1 MLEAISRAKSPTL
14 MYAFQRHRRDLLLVA
29 NFVAPP
35 ESCLM
40 TRRFSLCS
48 AAALALSLVPSSL
61 AQAPRPTGPVPDS
74 PAIEQRIDT
83 MIAKL
88 TTAEKIQLIGGTE
101 NFYTFPAPSIGLP
114 QLKMSDGPLGV
125 RTWGPTTAYP
135 AGVALAATWDPKL
148 AEREGVALGQDA
160 RARGVHF
167 LLAPG
172 VNIYRAPMN
181 GRNFEYFGEDPFLAA
196 HMDVAYIDGVQS
208 QGVCATVKH
217 FAANNSEYDRHNINS
232 VVDERTLRE
241 LYLPAFQA
249 AVQQAHVCAVMDSYN
264 LVNGEHSTQNKHLN
278 IDILKKDWGF
288 NGLLMS
294 DWDATYDGVAAANGG
309 LDLEMPY
316 AKLMTAD
323 TISAALKSGAVS
335 EATLDDKVRRLL
347 RVTLMFGFLDRSQLD
362 TSISQDNQHGAQ
374 VSLEGARESLTL
386 LKNEGDLLPLN
397 PARIHTIAVI
407 GPDASP
413 AVSGAGGSSTV
424 TPFRSTSLLDGLSE
438 LLSGKVNVLYAR
450 GIPSAADIF
459 SNTDFA
465 RLQCET
471 FSGND
476 LSGKPALSTPQH
488 IDGHPLM
495 EWAPEAKEHQTIRYT
510 GVYTPREDGPY
521 LFAAS
526 ASGEDRFELQ
536 VEGKTVLDQSRREG
550 HAPITVTL
558 SLHANQPVHFTL
570 VYHPWTVNQTLG
582 FGIRSEHDLI
592 DDNARKIAAS
602 ADAVVLSVGFDPST
616 ESEGFDRTFELPW
629 GQDALIQAVAAV
641 NKHTIVV
648 VTAGGAVDAMPWINS
663 VPALLH
669 NYYPGQAG
677 GTALAEVLFGDR
689 SPEGRLPFSF
699 DRSWA
704 TDPVHNTYY
713 PAAMPKNPDD
723 IITVNYS
730 EGLFNGYRYYTSEQL
745 APDRQPLFPFGFGL
759 TYTTFRYSHIKAAV
773 EGKGDATSVT
783 VSVDVTNTGKRS
795 GSDIVQLYLGDPS
808 AKVKRPAKELK
819 GFERVTLAPGATQRV
834 QFKLTPRDLSYYS
847 VDAHNWKLDPG
858 AFKAYAGGNSAE
870 TPETADFT
878 VAP

>member
-1 MLEAISRAKSPTL
+1 
-14 MYAFQRHRRDLLLVA
+14 
-29 NFVAPP
+29 
-35 ESCLM
+35 M
-40 TRRFSLCS
+40 TRRLSLCS
-48 AAALALSLVPSSL
+48 AVVLALSLAPIGF
-61 AQAPRPTGPVPDS
+61 AQAPVPDS
-74 PAIEQRIDT
+74 PAIEQRIDA
-83 MIAKL
+83 MLGKL

-125 RTWGPTTAYP
+125 RTWGPSIAYP

-148 AEREGVALGQDA
+148 AEREGVALGEDA
-160 RARGVHF
+160 RARGVNF

-181 GRNFEYFGEDPFLAA
+181 GRNFEYFGEDPYLAA
-196 HMDVAYIDGVQS
+196 HMDVGYIDGVQS

-217 FAANNSEYDRHNINS
+217 FDANNSEYDRHNINS

-264 LVNGEHSTQNKHLN
+264 LVNGEHSTQNKVLN

-288 NGLLMS
+288 KGLLMS

-316 AKLMTAD
+316 AKFMTAD
-323 TISAALKSGAVS
+323 TITAALKSGAVS

-347 RVTLMFGFLDRSQLD
+347 RVTLMFGFLDRPQLE
-362 TSISQDNQHGAQ
+362 TNISQDNQHGAQ

-397 PARIHTIAVI
+397 SAHIHTIAVI

-413 AVSGAGGSSTV
+413 AVSGGGGSSTV
-424 TPFRSTSLLDGLSE
+424 APFQATSILDGISNAVA
-438 LLSGKVNVLYAR
+438 GKVNVLYSR
-450 GIPSAADIF
+450 GIPSIQDIF
-459 SNTDFA
+459 LHTEFTQLKEEVFEGEDTTGTPVVSSPHRIA
-465 RLQCET
+465 SWSGEM
-471 FSGND
+471 FSP
-476 LSGKPALSTPQH
+476 PAKTP
-488 IDGHPLM
+488 
-495 EWAPEAKEHQTIRYT
+495 KTVRYT
-510 GVYTPREDGPY
+510 GVYTPKEDGPY
-521 LFAAS
+521 LFVATAP
-526 ASGEDRFELQ
+526 GEDRFELTIDSKTDGNLD
-536 VEGKTVLDQSRREG
+536 GKTVLDQPHREG
-550 HAPITVTL
+550 HAPKTATVM
-558 SLHANQPVHFTL
+558 LHAGQPIHFTL
-570 VYHPWTVNQTLG
+570 VYHPFSAGQSIA

-592 DDNARKIAAS
+592 DDATRKIAAS
-602 ADAVVLSVGFDPST
+602 ADVVVLSVGFNGST

-629 GQDALIQAVAAV
+629 GQDELIRAVTAI

-648 VTAGGAVDAMPWINS
+648 VTAGGAVDALPWINS

-677 GTALAEVLFGDR
+677 GTALAEVLFGER

-704 TDPVHNTYY
+704 SDPVHNTYY
-713 PAAMPKNPDD
+713 PAEMPKNPED
-723 IITVNYS
+723 IITVKYS

-745 APDRQPLFPFGFGL
+745 TQDQQPLFPFGFGL

-773 EGKGDATSVT
+773 EGKGDATTVN
-783 VSVDVTNTGKRS
+783 VSVDVTNTGKRV
-795 GSDIVQLYLGDPS
+795 GSDVVQLYIGDPS

-819 GFERVTLAPGATQRV
+819 GFERVSLAPGATQRV
-834 QFKLTPRDLSYYS
+834 QFKVSPRDLSYWD
-847 VDAHNWKLDPG
+847 VDSHNWKIDPG
-858 AFKAYAGGNSAE
+858 AFKAYVGGNSAD
-870 TPETADFT
+870 TPEVADFT

>member
-1 MLEAISRAKSPTL
+1 
-14 MYAFQRHRRDLLLVA
+14 
-29 NFVAPP
+29 
-35 ESCLM
+35 M
-40 TRRFSLCS
+40 TRRISLCS
-48 AAALALSLVPSSL
+48 TAVLTLSLASISSAQVPV
-61 AQAPRPTGPVPDS
+61 PKGPIPDS
-74 PAIEQRIDT
+74 PAIEQRIDA
-83 MIAKL
+83 MLGKL

-125 RTWGPTTAYP
+125 RTWGPSIAYP

-148 AEREGVALGQDA
+148 AEREGVALGEDA
-160 RARGVHF
+160 RARGVNF

-181 GRNFEYFGEDPFLAA
+181 GRNFEYFGEDPYLAA
-196 HMDVAYIDGVQS
+196 HMDVGYIDGVQS

-217 FAANNSEYDRHNINS
+217 YAANNSEYDRHNINS
-232 VVDERTLRE
+232 VVDERTLHE

-264 LVNGEHSTQNKHLN
+264 LVNGEHSTQNKVLN

-288 NGLLMS
+288 NGVLMS

-316 AKLMTAD
+316 AKFMTAD

-362 TSISQDNQHGAQ
+362 TNISQDNQHGAQ

-397 PARIHTIAVI
+397 AARIHTIAVI

-413 AVSGAGGSSTV
+413 AVSGGGGSSTV
-424 TPFRSTSLLDGLSE
+424 EPFQAVSILNGLSNS
-438 LLSGKVNVLYAR
+438 LAGKLNVLYAR
-450 GIPSAADIF
+450 GIPSILDIF
-459 SNTDFA
+459 FHTEFTQLKEEVFEGEDTTGTPVVSSPHRIASWTGEMF
-465 RLQCET
+465 RPP
-471 FSGND
+471 S
-476 LSGKPALSTPQH
+476 KTPQ
-488 IDGHPLM
+488 
-495 EWAPEAKEHQTIRYT
+495 TVRYT
-510 GVYTPREDGPY
+510 GVYTPKEDGPY
-521 LFAAS
+521 LFVAA
-526 ASGEDRFELQ
+526 APGEDRFELQ
-536 VEGKTVLDQSRREG
+536 VDGKAVLDQPHREG
-550 HAPITVTL
+550 HAPKTATL
-558 SLHANQPVHFTL
+558 PLHAGQPIHFTL
-570 VYHPWTVNQTLG
+570 IYHPFSASQSIAL
-582 FGIRSEHDLI
+582 GIRSVHDLI
-592 DDNARKIAAS
+592 DAATLKIAAS
-602 ADAVVLSVGFDPST
+602 ADAVVLSVGFNGPT

-629 GQDALIQAVAAV
+629 GQDALIRAVTAV

-648 VTAGGAVDAMPWINS
+648 ITAGGAVDAMPWIDN

-677 GTALAEVLFGDR
+677 GTALAEVLFGER

-713 PAAMPKNPDD
+713 PAVMPKNPAD

-745 APDRQPLFPFGFGL
+745 TPDQQPLFPFGFGL

-773 EGKGDATSVT
+773 EGKGDATIVT
-783 VSVDVTNTGKRS
+783 ISVDVTNTGKRA
-795 GSDIVQLYLGDPS
+795 GSDVVQLYIGDPS

-819 GFERVTLAPGATQRV
+819 GFERVSLAPGATQRV

-847 VDAHNWKLDPG
+847 VEGHNWKIDPG
-858 AFKAYAGGNSAE
+858 LFKAYAGGNSAQ
-870 TPETADFT
+870 TPEVADFT

>member
-1 MLEAISRAKSPTL
+1 
-14 MYAFQRHRRDLLLVA
+14 
-29 NFVAPP
+29 
-35 ESCLM
+35 M
-40 TRRFSLCS
+40 TRRLSLCS
-48 AAALALSLVPSSL
+48 AAVLALSLAQISFAQVPS
-61 AQAPRPTGPVPDS
+61 QAPVPDS
-74 PAIEQRIDT
+74 PAIEQRIDV
-83 MIAKL
+83 MLGKL

-101 NFYTFPAPSIGLP
+101 NFYTFPAPSVGLP

-125 RTWGPTTAYP
+125 RTWGPSTAYP

-181 GRNFEYFGEDPFLAA
+181 GRNFEYFGEDPYLAA
-196 HMDVAYIDGVQS
+196 HMDVGYIDGVQS

-217 FAANNSEYDRHNINS
+217 YAANNSEYDRHNINS

-264 LVNGEHSTQNKHLN
+264 LVNGEHSTQNKVLN

-316 AKLMTAD
+316 AKFMTAD
-323 TISAALKSGAVS
+323 TIGAALKSGAVS

-347 RVTLMFGFLDRSQLD
+347 RVTLMFGFLDRPQLD
-362 TSISQDNQHGAQ
+362 VNISQDNQHGAQ

-386 LKNEGDLLPLN
+386 LKNEGNLLPLST
-397 PARIHTIAVI
+397 AHIHTIAVI
-407 GPDASP
+407 GPNASP
-413 AVSGAGGSSTV
+413 AVSGGGGSSTV
-424 TPFRSTSLLDGLSE
+424 EPFQAVSILNGISNSLG
-438 LLSGKVNVLYAR
+438 GKVNVLFAR
-450 GIPSAADIF
+450 GIPSLQDLFRNTEFTELKEEIF
-459 SNTDFA
+459 EGD
-465 RLQCET
+465 
-471 FSGND
+471 
-476 LSGKPALSTPQH
+476 
-488 IDGHPLM
+488 
-495 EWAPEAKEHQTIRYT
+495 EAKGKSVVSSPHRIASWTGEMFRPPVQKPQTVRYT
-510 GVYTPREDGPY
+510 GVYTPKEDGPY
-521 LFAAS
+521 LLVTA

-536 VEGKTVLDQSRREG
+536 VDGKQVIDQPHREG
-550 HAPITVTL
+550 HAPKTATL
-558 SLHANQPVHFTL
+558 SLHAGQPIHFTL
-570 VYHPWTVNQTLG
+570 LYHPSAASQSIA
-582 FGIRSEHDLI
+582 FGIRREQDLI
-592 DDNARKIAAS
+592 DPATLKIAAS
-602 ADAVVLSVGFDPST
+602 ADAVVLSVGFNGYT

-629 GQDALIQAVAAV
+629 GQDALIRAVAAV

-648 VTAGGAVDAMPWINS
+648 ITAGGAVDAMPWINS
-663 VPALLH
+663 VAAVLH

-677 GTALAEVLFGDR
+677 GTALAEVLFGER

-704 TDPVHNTYY
+704 SDPVHNTYY
-713 PAAMPKNPDD
+713 PAEMPKKPED

-745 APDRQPLFPFGFGL
+745 TAEQQPLFPFGFGL

-773 EGKGDATSVT
+773 EGKGDATT
-783 VSVDVTNTGKRS
+783 VNISVDVTNTGKRA
-795 GSDIVQLYLGDPS
+795 GSDVVQLYIGDPS

-819 GFERVTLAPGATQRV
+819 GFERVNLAPGATQRV
-834 QFKLTPRDLSYYS
+834 QFKLTPRDLSYWDIDS
-847 VDAHNWKLDPG
+847 HNWKIDPG
-858 AFKAYAGGNSAE
+858 AFKAYAGGNSAQ
-870 TPETADFT
+870 TPEVADFT

>member
-1 MLEAISRAKSPTL
+1 
-14 MYAFQRHRRDLLLVA
+14 
-29 NFVAPP
+29 
-35 ESCLM
+35 M
-40 TRRFSLCS
+40 TRRVSLCS
-48 AAALALSLVPSSL
+48 AAVLALSLTSISF
-61 AQAPRPTGPVPDS
+61 AQAPIPKGPVPDS
-74 PAIEQRIDT
+74 PAIEQRIDA
-83 MIAKL
+83 MLGKL

-125 RTWGPTTAYP
+125 RTWGPSIAYP

-167 LLAPG
+167 LLGPG

-181 GRNFEYFGEDPFLAA
+181 GRNFEYFGEDPYLAA
-196 HMDVAYIDGVQS
+196 HMDVGYIDGVQS

-217 FAANNSEYDRHNINS
+217 YAANNSEYDRHNINS
-232 VVDERTLRE
+232 VVDERTLHE

-264 LVNGEHSTQNKHLN
+264 LVNGEHSTQNKVLN
-278 IDILKKDWGF
+278 LDILKKDWGF
-288 NGLLMS
+288 NGVLMS
-294 DWDATYDGVAAANGG
+294 DWDATYDGVAAANNG

-316 AKLMTAD
+316 AKFMTAD
-323 TISAALKSGAVS
+323 TIGAAVKSGAVS
-335 EATLDDKVRRLL
+335 EATLDDKIRRLL
-347 RVTLMFGFLDRSQLD
+347 RVTLMFGFLDRPQLD
-362 TSISQDNQHGAQ
+362 TTISQDNQHGAQ

-397 PARIHTIAVI
+397 AAHIHTIAVI
-407 GPDASP
+407 GPNASP
-413 AVSGAGGSSTV
+413 AVSGGGGSSTV
-424 TPFRSTSLLDGLSE
+424 EPFQAVSILNGLSNS
-438 LLSGKVNVLYAR
+438 LAGKVNVLYAR
-450 GIPSAADIF
+450 GIPSIQDIF
-459 SNTDFA
+459 FHTEFTELKEEVFEGDEA
-465 RLQCET
+465 K
-471 FSGND
+471 
-476 LSGKPALSTPQH
+476 GKSVVSSPHRIASRGGEMFGPPAKTPQ
-488 IDGHPLM
+488 
-495 EWAPEAKEHQTIRYT
+495 TVRYT
-510 GVYTPREDGPY
+510 GVYTPKEDGPY
-521 LFAAS
+521 LFVAA
-526 ASGEDRFELQ
+526 APGEDRFELQ
-536 VEGKTVLDQSRREG
+536 VDGKQLLDQPHREG
-550 HAPITVTL
+550 HAPKTATL
-558 SLHANQPVHFTL
+558 ALHAGQPIHFTL
-570 VYHPWTVNQTLG
+570 IYHPFSSGQSIA

-592 DDNARKIAAS
+592 DDATRKIAAS
-602 ADAVVLSVGFDPST
+602 ADAVVLSVGFSGPT

-629 GQDALIQAVAAV
+629 GQDALIRAVSAV

-648 VTAGGAVDAMPWINS
+648 ITAGGAVDAMPWIS
-663 VPALLH
+663 GVPAVLH

-677 GTALAEVLFGDR
+677 GTALAEVLFGER

-713 PAAMPKNPDD
+713 PAEMPKKPED

-745 APDRQPLFPFGFGL
+745 TPDQQPLFPFGFGL

-773 EGKGDATSVT
+773 EGKGDATTVT
-783 VSVDVTNTGKRS
+783 VSVDVTNTGKRA
-795 GSDIVQLYLGDPS
+795 GSDVVQLYLGDPS

-819 GFERVTLAPGATQRV
+819 GFERVSLAAGATQRV

-847 VDAHNWKLDPG
+847 VDGHNWKIDPG
-858 AFKAYAGGNSAE
+858 LFKAYAGGNSAQ
-870 TPETADFT
+870 TPEVADFT

>member
-1 MLEAISRAKSPTL
+1 
-14 MYAFQRHRRDLLLVA
+14 
-29 NFVAPP
+29 
-35 ESCLM
+35 M
-40 TRRFSLCS
+40 TRRLSLCS
-48 AAALALSLVPSSL
+48 AAVLALSLAPISF
-61 AQAPRPTGPVPDS
+61 AQALVPDS
-74 PAIEQRIDT
+74 PAIEQRIDV
-83 MIAKL
+83 MLGKL

-101 NFYTFPAPSIGLP
+101 NFYTFAAPSIGLP

-125 RTWGPTTAYP
+125 RTWGPSTAYP

-181 GRNFEYFGEDPFLAA
+181 GRNFEYFGEDPYLAA
-196 HMDVAYIDGVQS
+196 HMDVGYIDGVQS

-217 FAANNSEYDRHNINS
+217 YAANNSEYDRHNINS

-264 LVNGEHSTQNKHLN
+264 LVNGEHSTQNKVLN

-288 NGLLMS
+288 NGVLMS

-347 RVTLMFGFLDRSQLD
+347 RVTLMFGFLDRAQLD
-362 TSISQDNQHGAQ
+362 TNISQDNQHGAQ

-397 PARIHTIAVI
+397 AAHIHTIAVI

-413 AVSGAGGSSTV
+413 AVSGGGGSSTV
-424 TPFRSTSLLDGLSE
+424 EPFQAVSILNGLSNS
-438 LLSGKVNVLYAR
+438 LAGKVNVLYAR
-450 GIPSAADIF
+450 GIPSIQDIF
-459 SNTDFA
+459 FHTEFTELKEEVFEGDEA
-465 RLQCET
+465 K
-471 FSGND
+471 
-476 LSGKPALSTPQH
+476 GKSVVSSPHRIANWTGEMFRPPAKTPQ
-488 IDGHPLM
+488 
-495 EWAPEAKEHQTIRYT
+495 TVRYT
-510 GVYTPREDGPY
+510 GVYTPKEDGPY
-521 LFAAS
+521 LFVAA
-526 ASGEDRFELQ
+526 APGEDRFELQ
-536 VEGKTVLDQSRREG
+536 VDGKQLLDQPHREG
-550 HAPITVTL
+550 HAPKTGTL
-558 SLHANQPVHFTL
+558 TLHAGQPIHFTL
-570 VYHPWTVNQTLG
+570 VYHPFSAGQSIA
-582 FGIRSEHDLI
+582 FGIRAEHDLI
-592 DDNARKIAAS
+592 DAGTLKIAAS
-602 ADAVVLSVGFDPST
+602 ADAVVLSVGFSGPT

-629 GQDALIQAVAAV
+629 GQDALIRAVTAV

-648 VTAGGAVDAMPWINS
+648 ITAGGAVDTVPWIDK
-663 VPALLH
+663 VPAVLH

-677 GTALAEVLFGDR
+677 GTALAEVLFGER

-704 TDPVHNTYY
+704 TDPVHDTYY
-713 PAAMPKNPDD
+713 PAAMPRNPED

-745 APDRQPLFPFGFGL
+745 TPEQQPLFPFGFGL
-759 TYTTFRYSHIKAAV
+759 TYTTFRYSHIKATV
-773 EGKGDATSVT
+773 EGKGDAATVN
-783 VSVDVTNTGKRS
+783 VSVDVTNTGKRA
-795 GSDIVQLYLGDPS
+795 GSDVVQLYVGDPS

-819 GFERVTLAPGATQRV
+819 GFERVSLAPGATQRV
-834 QFKLTPRDLSYYS
+834 QFKLTPRDLSYWN
-847 VDAHNWKLDPG
+847 VDSHNWKIDPG
-858 AFKAYAGGNSAE
+858 TFKAYAGGNSAQ
-870 TPETADFT
+870 TPEVADFT